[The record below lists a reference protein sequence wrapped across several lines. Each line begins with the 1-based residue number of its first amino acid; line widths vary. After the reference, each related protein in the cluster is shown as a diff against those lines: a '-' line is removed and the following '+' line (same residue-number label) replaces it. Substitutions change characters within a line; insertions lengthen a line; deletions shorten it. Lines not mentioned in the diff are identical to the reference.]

1 MNIAGGNWGI
11 YAGDPGGGATSNIV
25 IRSVNVDT
33 NAASPGHGVYVGK
46 VVNAV
51 IDRVA
56 VADAQVNGILIDNGS
71 SNAIVTGCTVGTT
84 GGPDSA
90 IKINNSASA
99 YVVGNTVQNTGA
111 NAHGILLSTSPN
123 STVTGNLIVRAHA
136 NGILTD
142 NSSDNSVI
150 TNNTIQATTTQ
161 HGIAVKNSAGVIVAG
176 NTITGSGFHGI
187 LLIGAQNSRVIRNA
201 ISGVR
206 HDGITLDKES
216 STGRFSTGNYIASN
230 QVSST
235 ARQAGVAEG
244 TGIWFTSESNGNL
257 AYANS
262 VDGFPEN
269 GLSIFNSSYNHL
281 FGNVTW
287 DNSQGGLFIY
297 GPAGLSYAVGP
308 APSYT
313 VLQGNYAFNLPVN
326 AGINLRQSSSN
337 TAFDNFIQGV
347 PGSTSGGF
355 FLQTTSNNR
364 VFENTLLSLQV
375 GLYAYADT
383 TNSSYF
389 LNRHLTPMQHFVFA
403 PATVVVD
410 GGAVLKGNY
419 WVGHNPNTPY
429 TNFIYSM
436 SGATGGPYQD
446 RYPHSN
452 DTLSKQPS
460 LTILYPTAGTYAS
473 IGSQKTIEWRS
484 AGCTYVD
491 IYYQSGITGLVN
503 ITINHPDVGLYRW
516 TVPNTAQGSDYT
528 IYIDCKNSINQSLNT
543 SGRSGAFTVAKAGI
557 ELLTP
562 QGNERV
568 PAGGQAVVAWKKT
581 TAVTA
586 VDVLY
591 RSDVSDFS
599 TVLVSDITR
608 DTVTV
613 LVPDASTSRGSFLVR
628 ASNDH
633 SIADSSDGFVNI
645 RGGAAQVTGPA
656 HTLQIGT
663 LQQVEWISPVNSQYI
678 DISYVN
684 TSSGNYVP
692 IVQNLPDFGRFTF
705 LVPEQTMTA
714 SKLRVEFK
722 STPAVVINA
731 IDSGAFN
738 TSVTGGEPPSPGLP
752 PSESPSVLSFSP
764 RSGVAIT
771 GAFTAGYSHPSG
783 KAGHYLA
790 YILFLPTPN
799 VVNYVATGSCLVEY
813 NRISNGM
820 RLINDAGTG
829 WLGGE
834 SGVPVGA
841 AGTTLSNSYCTLDT
855 TQSGARFSG
864 NNMYVDARVTFK
876 APLNGVLGTFLQE
889 LDVNGVWTG
898 MTQFGNWLAFPV
910 ASPKPGPYVA
920 GGSSAGDVGSSTIY
934 NITVGH
940 TGSIAALSVLHLLI
954 SSQIVGGA
962 PCQIVFFPAAN
973 TLHLINDTGSA
984 LVAGSITAGSNTGTL
999 ANSRCTVSGAGLTR
1013 TNSGQNVTLRIP
1025 VSINPATFQGA
1036 KNIYVNAFDKDGLL
1050 THWQQLD
1057 ASVPGGA
1064 VAADPVPR
1072 TVSLSWSA
1080 SVSPNVKG
1088 YYVYRAEISG
1098 GPYAQLTA
1106 WPVYATSYADDTVAF
1121 GETYYYVTTAVDIN
1135 DIESAY
1141 SNEAAAVVPPAYT
1154 PTEPPYNPSTRSRAA
1169 FVPLI
1174 YDSPRFSRGERT
1186 FNGTTQIR

>member
-1 MNIAGGNWGI
+1 MKWLVLSSFLFCAAFVLSAQTILNPTDDLQAAVNSAPAGSTLLLNPGTYSLSGTLVVTKALTIRSNQPTPPTIQVAGGSVVAVQLSANDITLEAMNIAGGNWGI

-46 VVNAV
+46 VANAV

-136 NGILTD
+136 NGILAD

-216 STGRFSTGNYIASN
+216 STGRFSTGNYIGSN

-287 DNSQGGLFIY
+287 DNSQGRTLHLRTCGAELCRWPCSQLYRSARELRIQLA
-297 GPAGLSYAVGP
+297 GKCRHQPPAVQLQHGFRQLHPGGARKHFRRFLPADHKQQPCLRKHSLKFASGIVCLRRHHQLLILSESASYA
-308 APSYT
+308 
-313 VLQGNYAFNLPVN
+313 N
-326 AGINLRQSSSN
+326 AALCIRSR
-337 TAFDNFIQGV
+337 D
-347 PGSTSGGF
+347 
-355 FLQTTSNNR
+355 R
-364 VFENTLLSLQV
+364 
-375 GLYAYADT
+375 
-383 TNSSYF
+383 
-389 LNRHLTPMQHFVFA
+389 R
-403 PATVVVD
+403 VD

-436 SGATGGPYQD
+436 SGAMGGPYQD

-678 DISYVN
+678 DISYLN

-752 PSESPSVLSFSP
+752 P
-764 RSGVAIT
+764 A
-771 GAFTAGYSHPSG
+771 
-783 KAGHYLA
+783 
-790 YILFLPTPN
+790 
-799 VVNYVATGSCLVEY
+799 
-813 NRISNGM
+813 
-820 RLINDAGTG
+820 
-829 WLGGE
+829 
-834 SGVPVGA
+834 
-841 AGTTLSNSYCTLDT
+841 
-855 TQSGARFSG
+855 
-864 NNMYVDARVTFK
+864 
-876 APLNGVLGTFLQE
+876 
-889 LDVNGVWTG
+889 
-898 MTQFGNWLAFPV
+898 
-910 ASPKPGPYVA
+910 
-920 GGSSAGDVGSSTIY
+920 
-934 NITVGH
+934 
-940 TGSIAALSVLHLLI
+940 
-954 SSQIVGGA
+954 
-962 PCQIVFFPAAN
+962 
-973 TLHLINDTGSA
+973 
-984 LVAGSITAGSNTGTL
+984 
-999 ANSRCTVSGAGLTR
+999 
-1013 TNSGQNVTLRIP
+1013 
-1025 VSINPATFQGA
+1025 
-1036 KNIYVNAFDKDGLL
+1036 
-1050 THWQQLD
+1050 
-1057 ASVPGGA
+1057 
-1064 VAADPVPR
+1064 
-1072 TVSLSWSA
+1072 
-1080 SVSPNVKG
+1080 
-1088 YYVYRAEISG
+1088 
-1098 GPYAQLTA
+1098 
-1106 WPVYATSYADDTVAF
+1106 
-1121 GETYYYVTTAVDIN
+1121 
-1135 DIESAY
+1135 
-1141 SNEAAAVVPPAYT
+1141 
-1154 PTEPPYNPSTRSRAA
+1154 
-1169 FVPLI
+1169 
-1174 YDSPRFSRGERT
+1174 
-1186 FNGTTQIR
+1186 